1 MSTRAAL
8 LLGLVLLVLL
18 ALAPVDLNDI
28 GVPYPGLRRYG
39 TYILTLWL
47 VTAIAAMGVNLIVGY
62 AGQETLAQA
71 AFVGIG
77 AYLTAIVTK
86 AGVPFGVAFAASGL
100 LTFTIGIALGFPA
113 LRVQKHYLA
122 FVTLAFSV
130 LCWLVFR
137 NEQWITGGVMGI
149 RDIER
154 PSFLGWPLRNHIR
167 FYWFV
172 LGITSIMTFVLWW
185 IVRSPWGR
193 AFTALRENPL
203 RAESLGIDVRL
214 YTLLAFALGSAY
226 GGMAG
231 SLYAPLVE
239 FIDPS
244 PFALGPSLLFML
256 MVVIGGS
263 GTFLGPFVGAGV
275 AVLLPEWLRAW
286 EVYYLL
292 IYAVL
297 VMVMMAFFP
306 GGIVGLGGA
315 PARQKGAL
323 MTALLEVRDIEKSF
337 GGVQAVCGVSF
348 DVHEG
353 EILGVIGPNG
363 SGKSTLFNCIL
374 GQLVPDRGS
383 VRVNGRD
390 VTALRPSRLNRLGV
404 SRTFQLLQVFPE
416 LTVRENLIL
425 AGQEHRGSRLARLF
439 GARDAGMGAEADRM
453 LDFFRLSRLEDE
465 KAGSLSYGQQK
476 LLDAAMA
483 FMSGSRLV
491 LLDEPAGGVN
501 LTMLADLRERLEA
514 INRET
519 GVTFVVIEHNMEFV
533 MALCSR
539 LIVLAEGRIIAEG
552 APAEV
557 RRDPAVIE
565 AYLGH

>member
-18 ALAPVDLNDI
+18 ALAPVDLNEV

-172 LGITSIMTFVLWW
+172 LGITAIMTFVLWW

-286 EVYYLL
+286 ETYYLL

-306 GGIVGLGGA
+306 GGIVGLA
-315 PARQKGAL
+315 ARL
-323 MTALLEVRDIEKSF
+323 
-337 GGVQAVCGVSF
+337 
-348 DVHEG
+348 
-353 EILGVIGPNG
+353 
-363 SGKSTLFNCIL
+363 
-374 GQLVPDRGS
+374 
-383 VRVNGRD
+383 
-390 VTALRPSRLNRLGV
+390 
-404 SRTFQLLQVFPE
+404 
-416 LTVRENLIL
+416 
-425 AGQEHRGSRLARLF
+425 LARK
-439 GARDAGMGAEADRM
+439 AR
-453 LDFFRLSRLEDE
+453 S
-465 KAGSLSYGQQK
+465 
-476 LLDAAMA
+476 
-483 FMSGSRLV
+483 
-491 LLDEPAGGVN
+491 
-501 LTMLADLRERLEA
+501 
-514 INRET
+514 
-519 GVTFVVIEHNMEFV
+519 
-533 MALCSR
+533 
-539 LIVLAEGRIIAEG
+539 
-552 APAEV
+552 
-557 RRDPAVIE
+557 
-565 AYLGH
+565 